1 MASPYQALAPS
12 SHSST
17 RPDFTPNLPSKRAEK
32 STIGKHLQ
40 TPDFSQS
47 FDIKQLRKRLSRKY
61 FLWTSAVDRFPTNKQ
76 ISSWEIF
83 KRFLC
88 LYGKQFVQR
97 GEIFWIRNKAI
108 CWMLS
113 SVRQSMIVCRG
124 WVSKRGKYL
133 TGRLTNIVDKFCRKH
148 WCARPRKYCRQ
159 MPTNIVAILHMR
171 EAGCPSPLME
181 SKWPVGVWYGINSL
195 YGKTFISHVNR
206 LKGHFHGWME
216 MPAAEVKAGPSVVSV
231 KNPFPPPVPLIAT
244 PQPPSPFPPS

>member
-108 CWMLS
+108 CWMLG

-133 TGRLTNIVDKFCRKH
+133 TAGRLTNIVDKFWQTLMRV
-148 WCARPRKYCRQ
+148 RPA
-159 MPTNIVAILHMR
+159 NIVVKCQQILSQSFTWGRPVAQALSWNPNGLLGFGTALTVCMVKHSFHM
-171 EAGCPSPLME
+171 SID
-181 SKWPVGVWYGINSL
+181 SKGISTVEWKCQQQKSRLVPQSSL
-195 YGKTFISHVNR
+195 
-206 LKGHFHGWME
+206 
-216 MPAAEVKAGPSVVSV
+216 
-231 KNPFPPPVPLIAT
+231 
-244 PQPPSPFPPS
+244 